1 MHYIMIAIIFVQQ
14 VQKSLR
20 LLKEICWK
28 PLILP
33 SMVTLRFYYIAIDSI
48 VHFLPLFSILV
59 FDKGYIDCNFMLTGQ
74 QIAIVTAGVGVFEV
88 IQYTVV

>member
-1 MHYIMIAIIFVQQ
+1 MQQ

-33 SMVTLRFYYIAIDSI
+33 SMVTLRLSVHIHYLR
-48 VHFLPLFSILV
+48 VHFCPFTILV

-88 IQYTVV
+88 IQYIIVWLMYHVVIM